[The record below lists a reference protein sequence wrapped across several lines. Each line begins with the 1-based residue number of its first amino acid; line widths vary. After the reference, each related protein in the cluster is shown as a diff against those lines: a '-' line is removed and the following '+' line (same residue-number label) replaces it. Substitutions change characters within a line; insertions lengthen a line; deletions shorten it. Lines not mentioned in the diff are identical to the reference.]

1 MTARASI
8 RRRRWPR
15 FALALALGAL
25 AAFAVAELA
34 LRFFLFDASRFALE
48 HGRSLRELSFY
59 GDRSSDDEVWKLQWR
74 LNDAARLHDAWD
86 PDPLLGWTG
95 TVARGTYLH
104 PDAANVGER
113 TPVLLYGDSFSQGV
127 TKPEAGFSALLERSE
142 LARTHALLNYGVGG
156 YGFDQTYLFLRATLD
171 TWTARDPIVLVG
183 CFVDDDF
190 DRSVLTFRGWPKPRF
205 ELDGDALVEP
215 EPVETSTSAWLAAH
229 PLSIHSYFWRFLK
242 YRRRILPRPVQV
254 WLRGDERRLAEKRA
268 LNRALLVAVHRLLEE
283 RKLRHAL
290 IGFLGEG
297 ALTHSPGCEWQEDW
311 LAATCREIGLP
322 LVSTR
327 ADLEALYGTDEA
339 RRKALFFQDSGP
351 RGHYNAIGNAAAF
364 EALRRAIEGHYDGS

>member
-1 MTARASI
+1 MTAEAPT
-8 RRRRWPR
+8 RRRRWLR
-15 FALALALGAL
+15 LALALALGACASCAL
-25 AAFAVAELA
+25 AELA
-34 LRFFLFDASRFALE
+34 LRFFLFNTSRFALE

-74 LNDAARLHDAWD
+74 MNDAAILRDAGD
-86 PDPLLGWTG
+86 PDPRLGWTG

-104 PDAANVGER
+104 PDAGKVGER
-113 TPVLLYGDSFSQGV
+113 RPVLLYGDSFSQGV
-127 TKPEAGFSALLERSE
+127 TEPEAGFTALLERSE

-183 CFVDDDF
+183 CFVDDDL

-205 ELDGDALVEP
+205 GLEGETLVEP
-215 EPVETSTSAWLAAH
+215 QPVETSTSVWLEQH
-229 PLSIHSYFWRFLK
+229 PLSIDSYLWRFLK

-311 LAATCREIGLP
+311 LASTCREIGLP

-327 ADLEALYGTDEA
+327 GDLEALCGEDEA

-351 RGHYNAIGNAAAF
+351 RGHYNATGNAAAF
-364 EALRRAIEGHYDGS
+364 GALRRAIEGNFDR